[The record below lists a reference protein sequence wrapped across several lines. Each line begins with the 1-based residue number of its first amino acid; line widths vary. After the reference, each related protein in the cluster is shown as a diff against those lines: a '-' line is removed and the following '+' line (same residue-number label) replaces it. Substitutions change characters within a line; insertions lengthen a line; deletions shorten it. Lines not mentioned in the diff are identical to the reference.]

1 MITSNETPKSPR
13 RASWGL
19 MCRHPA
25 HWLAFG
31 FGSGLAPVAPGTFGT
46 LAAFPLYWLLAP
58 WAHGI
63 VYLAIVAAMLLIGL
77 PACARTCQAM
87 CMHDP
92 GAIVW
97 DEIVAFLL
105 VLFFVPHQ
113 AVWMLVAFGL
123 FRLFDAA
130 KPFPIHL
137 ADRHIKGAFGIMFD
151 DLLAAGYA
159 ILAFKI
165 IYWAAGYFRG
175 VPSLTS

>member
-1 MITSNETPKSPR
+1 
-13 RASWGL
+13 
-19 MCRHPA
+19 MCQHPA
-25 HWLAFG
+25 HWLSFG

-46 LAAFPLYWLLAP
+46 LAAFPLYWLLAS
-58 WAHGI
+58 WTHGAA
-63 VYLAIVAAMLLIGL
+63 YLAVVAVLLLVGL
-77 PACARTCQAM
+77 PACDRTCRAM

-105 VLFFVPHQ
+105 VLFFVPSRP
-113 AVWMLVAFGL
+113 AWMLLAFGL

-159 ILAFKI
+159 VLAFKI
-165 IYWAAGYFRG
+165 IYWLTGYFQG
-175 VPSLTS
+175 TPGLTG